1 MRAAAAAEMRSD
13 DSDKGLLPLL
23 FERSART
30 LVLFTLFL
38 SLSAFAL
45 LAPPWKERDREKEK
59 KGALEEPRLVILQKR
74 KKTVCFFRVFFYLF
88 LVQTRETRFRGS

>member
-1 MRAAAAAEMRSD
+1 LRAAAAAEMRSD
-13 DSDKGLLPLL
+13 DDDKGLLPLL

-30 LVLFTLFL
+30 LVLFLLCSL

-74 KKTVCFFRVFFYLF
+74 KKLFAFFEFFSIFSLF
-88 LVQTRETRFRGS
+88 KPERRA

>member
-1 MRAAAAAEMRSD
+1 LRAAAAAEMRSD
-13 DSDKGLLPLL
+13 DDDKGLLPLL

-30 LVLFTLFL
+30 LVLFLLCSL

-74 KKTVCFFRVFFYLF
+74 KNCLLFSSFFLSFPCSNQRDAL
-88 LVQTRETRFRGS
+88 

>member
-30 LVLFTLFL
+30 LVLFLLCSSL
-38 SLSAFAL
+38 SLLSHCL
-45 LAPPWKERDREKEK
+45 PPLGK
-59 KGALEEPRLVILQKR
+59 
-74 KKTVCFFRVFFYLF
+74 
-88 LVQTRETRFRGS
+88 RETERRRKREPWRSPVL